1 MSSRP
6 VRRAALLSTLAM
18 LACGGPIAQ
27 AASAAGTPGGG
38 GTPAP
43 TATDPTTP
51 TAPVQVPTPAPAPSA
66 VSETQTVKLTRSQVK
81 SVQRRAGVRADG
93 ALGSRTRS
101 AIKGYQAKKRLVRT
115 GRPNLQTL
123 KAMKLAFAKKVEQ
136 ELVARQRTAVP
147 PASAVAGYVF
157 PIQGP
162 WSFGGSAT
170 AFGDRGGAHEGVDL
184 LSACGTPVVAASSGT
199 VKANTDQSAAGNY
212 LVITDTPSGEDQAY
226 MHLRSPSPLQPGT
239 RVEAG
244 STIAAVGDTGNATA
258 CLLHFELWGAPGWQ
272 EGKPRDPREDL
283 ESWGGSPTA
292 AAR

>member
-6 VRRAALLSTLAM
+6 ARRAALLSILA
-18 LACGGPIAQ
+18 LSACGGPIAQ
-27 AASAAGTPGGG
+27 AASAARTSGGG

-43 TATDPTTP
+43 TAAEATPPT
-51 TAPVQVPTPAPAPSA
+51 VPSPAPAPAAASPT

-81 SVQRRAGVRADG
+81 SVQRRARVRADG
-93 ALGSRTRS
+93 AIGSKTR
-101 AIKGYQAKKRLVRT
+101 AALKRYQAKKRLVRT

-136 ELVARQRTAVP
+136 QLVARQRAAAPLAGAVP
-147 PASAVAGYVF
+147 GYTF
-157 PIQGP
+157 PIQGS

-199 VKANTDQSAAGNY
+199 VKANADQSAAGNY
-212 LVITDTPSGEDQAY
+212 LVLTDTPSGEDQAY
-226 MHLRSPSPLQPGT
+226 MHLQSASPLRPGT

-244 STIAAVGDTGNATA
+244 SPIGAVGDTGNATA

-272 EGKPRDPREDL
+272 DGKPRDPSGDL
-283 ESWGGSPTA
+283 ESWGGTPTP

>member
-6 VRRAALLSTLAM
+6 ARRAALISALAL
-18 LACGGPIAQ
+18 LACGGPITQ
-27 AASAAGTPGGG
+27 AASAAGVPGGG

-43 TATDPTTP
+43 TATTP
-51 TAPVQVPTPAPAPSA
+51 ATAAAPAPAPPT

-81 SVQRRAGVRADG
+81 SVQRRARVRADG
-93 ALGSRTRS
+93 AIGSRTR
-101 AIKGYQAKKRLVRT
+101 AALKRYQAKKRLVRT

-136 ELVARQRTAVP
+136 QLVARQRTAAPLAGAVP
-147 PASAVAGYVF
+147 GFVF
-157 PIQGP
+157 PIQGS

-199 VKANTDQSAAGNY
+199 VKANADQSAAGNY
-212 LVITDTPSGEDQAY
+212 LVLTDTPSGEDQAY
-226 MHLRSPSPLQPGT
+226 MHLQSASPLRPGT

-244 STIAAVGDTGNATA
+244 SPIGAVGDTGNATA

-272 EGKPRDPREDL
+272 DGKPRDPSGDL
-283 ESWGGSPTA
+283 ESWGGTPTP

>member
-6 VRRAALLSTLAM
+6 AHRAVLFSALAL
-18 LACGGPIAQ
+18 LACGGPITQ

-43 TATDPTTP
+43 TATIPATP
-51 TAPVQVPTPAPAPSA
+51 AASAPTPPT
-66 VSETQTVKLTRSQVK
+66 VSETQAVKLTRSQVK

-93 ALGSRTRS
+93 ALGSKTRA

-136 ELVARQRTAVP
+136 QLVARQRTAAPLAGAVP
-147 PASAVAGYVF
+147 GFVF
-157 PIQGP
+157 PIQGS

-170 AFGDRGGAHEGVDL
+170 AFGDRNGAHEGVDL
-184 LSACGTPVVAASSGT
+184 LSACGTPIVAASSGT
-199 VKANTDQSAAGNY
+199 VKANANQSAAGNY
-212 LVITDTPSGEDQAY
+212 LVVTDTPSGEDQTY
-226 MHLRSPSPLQPGT
+226 MHLRSASPLRPGT

-244 STIAAVGDTGNATA
+244 SPIGAVGDTGNATA

-272 EGKPRDPREDL
+272 DGKPRDPSGDL
-283 ESWGGSPTA
+283 EAWGGTPTP